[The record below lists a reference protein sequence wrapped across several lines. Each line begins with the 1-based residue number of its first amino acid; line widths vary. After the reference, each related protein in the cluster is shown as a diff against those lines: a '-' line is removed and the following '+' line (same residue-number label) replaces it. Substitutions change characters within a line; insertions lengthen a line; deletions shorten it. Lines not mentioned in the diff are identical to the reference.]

1 MAEESLF
8 LRALADG
15 LAQKDDG
22 LAQKDT
28 GQTLR
33 GTDIQ
38 GTRLGQCMMER
49 DTMTGKMMPQ

>member
-8 LRALADG
+8 LRALA
-15 LAQKDDG
+15 DG

-49 DTMTGKMMPQ
+49 DTMTEKMMPQ